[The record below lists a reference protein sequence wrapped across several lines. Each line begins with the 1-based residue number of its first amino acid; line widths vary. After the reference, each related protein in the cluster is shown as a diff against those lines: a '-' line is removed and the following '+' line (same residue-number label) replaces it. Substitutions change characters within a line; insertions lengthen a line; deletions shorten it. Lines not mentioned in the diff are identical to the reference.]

1 MKLRYLRNYSIVVC
15 FLAFIMISS
24 NSQAV
29 DIQILQEQCADIGF
43 KIKTPANGKCV
54 LQLMQSVKN
63 REAQALVEQR
73 AYESKVAAEN
83 AQRQQEAALR
93 QQQTEM
99 FELQKRS
106 IEAQEAAANVQ
117 REAID
122 NDRQARAWS
131 AVGESLQRRYGTGA
145 YAPQPPPL
153 PTPRA
158 PITCN
163 SFGQTTTCY

>member
-1 MKLRYLRNYSIVVC
+1 MKFRYLRNYSIVVC
-15 FLAFIMISS
+15 FLAFIMITS

-54 LQLMQSVKN
+54 LQLMKSVKN
-63 REAQALVEQR
+63 REAQALTEQR

-93 QQQTEM
+93 QQQAEM

-106 IEAQEAAANVQ
+106 IEAQEASAKADREEMANQ
-117 REAID
+117 R
-122 NDRQARAWS
+122 RARAWS
-131 AVGESLQRRYGTGA
+131 AVGESLQRQYGTGA
-145 YAPQPPPL
+145 YAPPPPR
-153 PTPRA
+153 T
-158 PITCN
+158 PITCLRN
-163 SFGQTTTCY
+163 GQTTTCY